1 MVVFHLDAITGTKDK
16 KRKADTDESQPVP
29 CIVHFDALGNH
40 RTFSLEIAENIT
52 EYLRC
57 EWAAKKKPSSTKK
70 AKASKKEP
78 RQTTVLGEFPT
89 SLPLL
94 IPSNI
99 PKQLNGIDCGLFVL
113 GFTEAILLRSPV
125 ISAGSISRHEVPGF
139 NRSMIPGVLSVN
151 VASLLLFGV

>member
-16 KRKADTDESQPVP
+16 KRKADTDESQPAP

-99 PKQLNGIDCGLFVL
+99 PKQLSGIDCGLFVL

-125 ISAGSISRHEVPGF
+125 IMRAASRGMKFLASI
-139 NRSMIPGVLSVN
+139 VL
-151 VASLLLFGV
+151 